1 MRQSRSN
8 LEESWKE
15 QSISEV
21 VLGIKK
27 KMKKNVGSC
36 AIIKFECSPNGEKSI
51 VITVVCGFVKFTWT
65 NLDY

>member
-1 MRQSRSN
+1 
-8 LEESWKE
+8 
-15 QSISEV
+15 
-21 VLGIKK
+21 
-27 KMKKNVGSC
+27 MKKNVGSC